1 MSHPD
6 ITPLTTLVT
15 SSQSL
20 ALLLPQNPAFDAV
33 SCALSLKLCLE
44 QSGKQVLVACPDPI
58 TVEFNRLVGID
69 SVTSVF
75 SGRNLIISFPT
86 QTEHVDKINYQI
98 EAGVLR
104 LVVSPKPDA
113 PAIDHTRLQFV
124 SGGTSSDAII
134 TVDVDELSRLGHI
147 YENSKDTFNGNQKL
161 VSLSR
166 AVPAQ
171 NYTPHQIFD
180 PVAVSLVE
188 TTVYIIDSLNLP
200 LSSDAASNLLLALEQ
215 ATQNFQHVG
224 ITAATF
230 ETAARLLKSGARR
243 HHDQITAEQFPA
255 GAIPQSM
262 GTAESVQE
270 IKSTPPSDWMT
281 PKVYR
286 SPMLQ

>member
-1 MSHPD
+1 MGQPD
-6 ITPLTTLVT
+6 ITPLFTLVT
-15 SSQSL
+15 SSQSF

-44 QSGKQVLVACPDPI
+44 QSGKSVLVACPDSI

-69 SVTSVF
+69 SITSVF
-75 SGRNLIISFPT
+75 SGRNLIISFPA

-98 EAGVLR
+98 ESGVLR
-104 LVVSPKPDA
+104 LVVSPKPDS
-113 PAIDHTRLQFV
+113 PAIDHTRLQFI
-124 SGGTSSDAII
+124 SGGTSSDVII
-134 TVDVDELSRLGHI
+134 TIDVDQLSHLGHI
-147 YENSKDTFNGNQKL
+147 YENSKDTFHGNQKL

-171 NYTPHQIFD
+171 NYTPHQIYD

-188 TTVYIIDSLNLP
+188 TTVYIIDSLALP
-200 LSSDAASNLLLALEQ
+200 LTTDAASNLLLALEQ
-215 ATQNFQHVG
+215 ATQNFQHIG

-243 HHDQITAEQFPA
+243 HHDQISASQFPT
-255 GAIPQSM
+255 GAIPQSI
-262 GTAESVQE
+262 GTSESVQE
-270 IKSTPPSDWMT
+270 IKSTPPSDWMS